1 MKHFLLLT
9 FMTMLIGVTACK
21 NQKAEAIKVDL
32 NDLVLEEEVNV
43 PRTAEPDK
51 SEEVFQNARKLIK
64 TGTLTFE
71 SEDLPVSAKL
81 IKKLVTDINGY
92 VSSDQTTAYHHRTDQ
107 TMTLRIPSDKFDTIM
122 DQITLHAIK
131 TESKNMSV
139 QDVSEEFVDV
149 EARLTAKKEFE
160 KRYIQILSKAV
171 KVDDILKIESELG
184 SIRTEIESIE
194 GRLKYLQNQTSM
206 STIHVTFY
214 QTKQF
219 VSETPFF
226 SKLKNAI
233 SDGWNMVVSFIFG
246 LIQFWPFIFIL
257 GLIIFYFRKRYK
269 S

>member
-21 NQKAEAIKVDL
+21 NQSAESPKVDL
-32 NDLVLEEEVNV
+32 NDLVLEEEVNGT
-43 PRTAEPDK
+43 RTAEPAK
-51 SEEVFQNARKLIK
+51 SEEVFQNTRKLIK

-71 SEDLPVSAKL
+71 SDDLPASAKL
-81 IKKLVTDINGY
+81 IKKLVAEVNGY

-107 TMTLRIPSDKFDTIM
+107 TMTLRIPSDKFDTLI
-122 DQITLHAIK
+122 DQITLHAKK

-149 EARLTAKKEFE
+149 AARLTAKKEIE
-160 KRYIQILSKAV
+160 KRYIQILSKAA

-226 SKLKNAI
+226 SKLKYAI
-233 SDGWNMVVSFIFG
+233 SDGWNMVVSFTLG
-246 LIQFWPFIFIL
+246 LIQFWPFIIIL
-257 GLIIFYFRKRYK
+257 SLILFYFRRRYK